1 MRLQKQIV
9 IVFFL
14 LIAFT
19 NSYAQ
24 TGVEVP
30 ELENIDQ
37 EFQQFMKD
45 WNVPGASI
53 SVVRQGKLIYS
64 RGFGFADTASM
75 ELVQPDHLFRIAS
88 ISKSIT
94 SIALMTLI
102 EQDIVGIDDS
112 VFGPN
117 GILNDEQYLTIQ
129 DERVLLITLRQLLNH
144 TSGWGILA
152 GIGDPMFLNQYIAN
166 QIAAESR
173 PVGVETTISYLLANQ
188 DLQFDPGSTYNY
200 SNFGYAVLGRVI
212 EKLTGENY
220 ENYVR
225 SLFESKLG
233 ITKMQL
239 GKNLLEDRFEN
250 EVVYYDYPKAPM
262 ANSVYGDG
270 KIVPWPYA
278 GFNLEAMDSHGGWI
292 ASGEDLLK
300 IMLSVDGFSTFED
313 ILDPETITLMTTPSQ
328 QNPNYALGWGVNQS
342 NNWWHAGSL
351 PGTTS
356 LLVKTGNGY
365 GWAVLLNTRDASI
378 DINSAVDVLM
388 WNMLGDVTSWPE
400 HDLFEETATSTE
412 TTEQFPNDFS
422 LYQNYPNPFNP
433 ETTIQFSLPK
443 SGNVQLTVYNI
454 LGHEVVRLVDGT
466 HSAGSYSISL
476 NASNL
481 SSGIYYYTLKT
492 GLGKLTKKMT
502 LIK

>member
-1 MRLQKQIV
+1 MGTQKYLV

-14 LIAFT
+14 FIAFG

-30 ELENIDQ
+30 ELENVDQ
-37 EFQQFMKD
+37 DFQQFMKD

-53 SVVRQGKLIYS
+53 SVVRQGKLVYS
-64 RGFGFADTASM
+64 RGFGFADTTSK

-102 EQDIVGIDDS
+102 EQDLVGIDDS

-129 DERVLLITLRQLLNH
+129 DDRVLTITLRQLLHH

-166 QIAAESR
+166 QIGAENR

-225 SLFESKLG
+225 NLFEAKLG
-233 ITKMQL
+233 ITTMKL
-239 GKNLLEDRFEN
+239 GKNLLGGRFEN

-278 GFNLEAMDSHGGWI
+278 GFNLEAMDSHGGWV

-300 IMLSVDGFSTFED
+300 IMLSVDSFSTFED
-313 ILDPETITLMTTPSQ
+313 ILEPETITLMTTPSQ
-328 QNPNYALGWGVNQS
+328 QNQNYALGWGVNLS

-356 LLVKTGNGY
+356 ILVKTGNGY
-365 GWAVLLNTRDASI
+365 GWAVLLNTRDAN
-378 DINSAVDVLM
+378 INITNEVDALM
-388 WNMLGDVTSWPE
+388 WNMLGNVTSWPE
-400 HDLFEETATSTE
+400 HDLFEETTTTTE
-412 TTEQFPNDFS
+412 TNELLPSNFS

-433 ETTIQFSLPK
+433 ETTIQFSLPVSSK
-443 SGNVQLTVYNI
+443 VQLTVYNV
-454 LGHEVVRLVDGT
+454 LGHEIVRLVDGNR
-466 HSAGSYSISL
+466 SAGNHNIRL

-481 SSGIYYYTLKT
+481 SSGLYYYTLKT
-492 GLGKLTKKMT
+492 DLGVLTRKMT